1 MTNYLKKLL
10 ALAVAAGA
18 MTAMAAP
25 TPEVIWSH
33 DFKTTEKESEAE
45 LTYTLDVRGNT
56 VTDDAITIDQAVGAQ
71 ITIGSAASFGGVGAI
86 LVKYKNLA
94 TPTEGTRTL
103 ATLHETRDYKPGLR
117 MAAAGSNR
125 LTCYH
130 EAHDTNIWTPAN
142 NPTPPEE
149 GYFLFSYS
157 AAGGIA
163 IHCGENLDSLAGG
176 ANTGLHWS
184 NANIQSF
191 FVGGPKENTA
201 HPAWDGMV
209 IEGIAVFKGE
219 FYTDATVTA
228 FSDFVFPE
236 PPPAGDFATPVL
248 LLNVYKTT
256 QVNGWI
262 NHTQE
267 SGGVI
272 GPITDQTSGV
282 GFTTTSAGNF
292 ATQNKVDANFE
303 DGEYVDIF
311 GETHTSILEEIK
323 TSLGLGEIAFN
334 DDVFKTGVMNA
345 GQNGNVATISGLDE
359 DKTYVVYAGFGLS
372 RSGVNYTC
380 GFKLETSGAYGSCGA
395 REYVVTEAGSHTT
408 KALQYQTFDE
418 GVELTPLHHNLM
430 IVRLVD
436 VVPTEAGEVKFT
448 MRGGDRSGLNFL
460 AVAEVTRNTQTKFM
474 KFYYPLDGDATNL
487 GTSSD
492 EGLLST
498 DGEPVFADGAPFGL
512 KSLTSGNGNDLTGS
526 YVLTDETNGLADY
539 ETGWTLSFWVN
550 PNGMN
555 QWRDVCG
562 FWIGNAQYKFEN
574 TANGDNAFQMYNN
587 KSFPAL
593 ETPIPYTPNEWQ
605 NIVIVSS
612 GEDAITIYANGTEVT
627 TWSPGG
633 DNRIWGDSDV
643 HALTK
648 VIMGTKGL
656 TDNRGS
662 PALVG
667 EFAVY
672 DYVVNEDQIAYLAA
686 NSPKDFYAPKKE
698 LTKVFATLTSSAA
711 WGDIKWKDE
720 DGHAAEWKSGLAA
733 TITVDADATLTL
745 DTSVEAKSITFLGSA
760 TLTLDNGASAPADDF
775 LAKIKTSKFGGII
788 LRSWTEKARIL
799 AINFNAT
806 AKDNNENGGSD
817 EHKLAEGEDAGVPGL
832 DLPGKMWTQVLDKE
846 QSTPETLTVWNTA
859 TGEAVSGLS
868 ATATWRSNN
877 NYMYRASAPKVIRGY
892 LDDGGAHASVEVA
905 NVPFDA
911 YDVIVLVATDSNN
924 YKFNPVT
931 VNGVMYK
938 WDGSATVQTLS
949 AGADD
954 TWGLSRGAKIE
965 YGLNALRIPL
975 QTTKNLSI
983 LGGANANT
991 ARGGIAGVVIVE
1003 STVDEYNTECDTV
1016 TSVSAANALNRNEP
1030 IVNIHLSSGTVFAI
1044 DAEPARRYVI
1054 VCDGDEKNR
1063 AIVLNLDEETYGATI
1078 PAEFLA
1084 MLSFVN
1090 CDPVVRLYTPHD
1102 GYDNLPI
1109 TKIYH
1114 YVRTP
1119 LATSLYGNV
1128 YMKGAGAAG
1137 TRQQIQHNG
1146 GWAELRSTSAS
1157 DVYYLAESYNGTDST
1172 VRFIDA
1178 KVDFSDSFGVGAATY
1193 ELKGTTEVT
1202 APRFILSQGGAG
1214 RTSNFL
1220 MQDTATITISG
1231 ESNPDS
1237 NQSSIMFGHWDGP
1250 STFTI
1255 RDNAEFHA
1263 PLAQI
1268 LVGKTSNN
1276 QTINLEG
1283 GVFETKGI
1291 KLSASANGTNTL
1303 NLNGGTLKLGDFGIT
1318 RYGAT
1323 QTLAVNL
1330 GGLTTIEVAEGVT
1343 APVSTFPIATVDP
1356 DDLTHAIIKTGAG
1369 TLDVGTNRPR
1379 MDVREGKVRATV
1391 TLEETVAAKLVLKVP
1406 EGASQG
1412 DVNKIELVDE
1422 SGASMT
1428 VTNVTVDPT
1437 AHTVTLFLDTLPGIT
1452 GATTISALNLSPTQT
1467 GIIGVL
1473 GAATC
1478 EEAYDI
1484 TFDKALPAGVSLAI
1498 MGHVNLVGSGVSS
1511 FPGARLVIDNGGCAK
1526 IDKPLDAAMTL
1537 RGGATLILDN
1547 VEIAHVLTLQA
1558 DSELRLRGNVTAGA
1572 DGSLSTVHDARLVIE
1587 PGATLTYPR
1596 ANFIPQPI
1604 TVHNYGTIEG
1614 GSYEIQYKA
1623 ETTISEYHLYAGS
1636 VIHST
1641 SSFKQMGGA
1650 TSTFA
1655 IHPYES
1661 ANVPYALIDA
1671 PLSYNQS
1678 FGQGLI
1684 YAIDDGAGL
1693 AIRSTSAVN
1702 QSRTVTGTNIA
1713 YLETSIGLTLQNGSV
1728 LNGLVKTTGDATLT
1742 IAGNNAFGSDVDL
1755 LLPVTL
1761 SLGSTTQT
1769 FDGAMTVSEGEATAP
1784 SFITSESVI
1793 VKKGAG
1799 KLVLG
1804 NLRPVMDVQAG
1815 SVQVIATESEIESGS
1830 LTLNVKPGASS
1841 ASDAKVVVVSGT
1853 GEEIPVKSVEMG
1865 EGNTVIITLGT
1876 SAVTTSMRLSEMD
1889 AEILASGG
1897 AIAVIGGNDCES
1909 AIDIT
1914 FDIPVPENVSL
1925 TFSKHVNLKVAND
1938 VAAIPLAP
1946 LTFNAGACVALD
1958 APVDS
1963 ALTVPADVTVKARTT
1978 MDLTLTNNGTFIVA
1992 EGVTATVMASGSQA
2006 IKGTVTIE
2014 KGATFVNQT
2023 NDAVSY
2029 GNPSTTVNVY
2039 GTLDMGETRWTVG
2052 SQSAIN
2058 LYGSA
2063 RVTGEGSGDSDSA
2076 GVFDIFRNGNMISV
2090 FNVEGEDPAAATIE
2104 GAVRVRNTDGNI
2116 WIQAGATLAIP
2127 GGLKT
2132 ADTNNA
2138 KVTRQGSGHLT
2149 GLIPLADPG
2158 NRNLTLDYGTQQK
2171 EIPAHFAVT
2180 SGEVTFHVS
2189 GKSGTEDAI
2198 CVNDSEEDPFFS
2210 VAAGATLKLKA
2221 NNLSGS
2227 LGELLATGRIHVAGT
2242 LVMMDGEGNR
2252 YFRQPLV
2259 LADGATVKI
2268 NSGTSPLILMGG
2280 AGTDDAAQISLAE
2293 GAAEIIVGE
2302 TNGGTNGKI
2311 TVGTT
2316 ADDEIAAAVF
2326 VGEEAT
2332 LTIATPI
2339 DTLAGAPKRLAK
2351 KGAGTLVLT
2360 EARPYLHVAEGL
2372 VAIYAT
2378 VAELAR
2384 GEIRLPYP
2392 TFDEGLTATAVQ
2404 AFDPTGGTLDGLS
2417 SAQVGDELVFTFRT
2431 AVITTSALLSDVLG
2445 ERTRGSIVI
2454 EGPANHEDEITFTLD
2469 VALPEEMEIQVS
2481 GHVKFAVANGI
2492 SEIPS
2497 TRITRSATSC
2507 IGFAAP
2513 FDENLAIT
2521 VNQTVYYYAGVN
2533 PTHQF
2538 NGAGHLVF
2546 APAAP
2551 ITVSQNNSGH
2561 TGPTTLESGTVKM
2574 GNNNCF
2580 GASSV
2585 VTTVRTGATLD
2596 FNGRDNFIIPITLAG
2611 GAVINNGSDHSL
2623 NHTGLANT
2631 TFTED
2636 SFVGGD
2642 HRLISI
2648 AGGWNQHNYN
2658 LNGHTITKIGAGNY
2672 ANYTANYVGG
2682 GRIVIREGTYTLN
2695 GGNVMAN
2702 TTLAVDVERNTTF
2715 AIANEQS
2722 KSLAVNG
2729 TFVIGGVGEAQGFN
2743 LYPSNKPLT
2752 IKTLAEGCLSF
2763 NSAINAQTIKL
2774 DVSEIT
2780 AEAKVIPLLKVAAED
2795 QLPETSKIEIPA
2807 AYSNWILERMPGEEV
2822 YGYRLMRPNFVF
2834 LMVGHEGEGTS
2845 DPLVV
2850 GTESFE
2856 GEAVSDNQWML
2867 SSASITRK
2875 AYEEGEAL
2883 EGAGDWYWHVR
2894 VESDTTALT
2903 RTFTNRDNWINND
2916 ARVVKMSAVIAEVMM
2931 KFPAIDF
2938 EPVLPATSRLGLWLK
2953 NNGTQPPTLMV
2964 TCGRVVGGEYEK
2976 VNMPL
2981 NVTITEGSWH
2991 KVKIESYSDPDP
3003 SYAFGVFTI
3012 TIDGE
3017 TVAAAEGSIE
3027 LIDPE
3032 YVEDLLANT
3041 RERELYAAH
3050 KLFPSLAEYS
3060 SPEAAELVGVG
3071 FLGSSDIDSLS
3082 VTAAADDRTGYA
3094 VTLNYED
3101 PSLADAVKV
3110 WINGGEPATSY
3121 KAGTELRVVVSP
3133 VGNTEF
3139 AEADYPGWTKNGAGE
3154 LTQTIAALT
3163 GNVALTIPAVSARI
3177 RAVTALTIEVQAG
3190 TTLEALSINGV
3201 AVTPTTKP
3209 EGAKQGDVI
3218 RLTFAA
3224 VEGYILDGDSEMTV
3238 PLAYGVDALAVTI
3251 KGPGAYREGN
3261 PPQTSVGPK
3270 TAATSFKLAIRM
3282 EGGEPV
3288 VSVEQLVTGGAQ
3300 SRLKFASEP
3309 PHVVIY
3315 GSEDLKNWE
3324 PIRDPAQYK
3333 NYHFFKGVI
3342 EE

>member
-1 MTNYLKKLL
+1 MTNYIKKLL
-10 ALAVAAGA
+10 ALAVVAGA
-18 MTAMAAP
+18 MTAVAAP
-25 TPEVIWSH
+25 EKVISINFNNNDAGIIPETSDPCGLKSVPGSSWNHLNQASATDLNTLKVYNGTSADVDETITLIYSSPGFWNST
-33 DFKTTEKESEAE
+33 DASAPYQKYYLDARVGANDYISLTFNGLPNGTYDIIFYSPYSGDSDTKWRPWQVGETWYTSDDEDTTGVGIAMDTEETDPTTTFWGERNIDPAFGKNAMIVKD
-45 LTYTLDVRGNT
+45 LK
-56 VTDDAITIDQAVGAQ
+56 VTDGSLTCRGQNNNGHHRVGSLAAVQLIRHASYDGPNPIATWNRDFTRLTNNGFTISGGEVSSDAMTI
-71 ITIGSAASFGGVGAI
+71 ASSVTDGAI
-86 LVKYKNLA
+86 LVTA
-94 TPTEGTRTL
+94 DAPEGTFDTTIFENKA
-103 ATLHETRDYKPGLR
+103 ATIIVEYADYEYSANLPLLGIAAHQSNGTFMAGVAGVAADAVKGVWQQPTTYTVARDGTSRQNASLTGEDYRKLSVAYANAGTSDYVLGTTAYVNEQKIYQDDGLR
-117 MAAAGSNR
+117 GTNLVPFGFAIGGLYQYTGPNPASVAGMTVR
-125 LTCYH
+125 
-130 EAHDTNIWTPAN
+130 A
-142 NPTPPEE
+142 
-149 GYFLFSYS
+149 
-157 AAGGIA
+157 IA
-163 IHCGENLDSLAGG
+163 IFDTKL
-176 ANTGLHWS
+176 
-184 NANIQSF
+184 
-191 FVGGPKENTA
+191 
-201 HPAWDGMV
+201 
-209 IEGIAVFKGE
+209 
-219 FYTDATVTA
+219 TDAQIA
-228 FSDFVFPE
+228 EFVFPE
-236 PPPAGDFATPVL
+236 PTTPP
-248 LLNVYKTT
+248 
-256 QVNGWI
+256 
-262 NHTQE
+262 
-267 SGGVI
+267 
-272 GPITDQTSGV
+272 
-282 GFTTTSAGNF
+282 
-292 ATQNKVDANFE
+292 
-303 DGEYVDIF
+303 
-311 GETHTSILEEIK
+311 
-323 TSLGLGEIAFN
+323 
-334 DDVFKTGVMNA
+334 
-345 GQNGNVATISGLDE
+345 
-359 DKTYVVYAGFGLS
+359 
-372 RSGVNYTC
+372 
-380 GFKLETSGAYGSCGA
+380 
-395 REYVVTEAGSHTT
+395 
-408 KALQYQTFDE
+408 
-418 GVELTPLHHNLM
+418 
-430 IVRLVD
+430 
-436 VVPTEAGEVKFT
+436 
-448 MRGGDRSGLNFL
+448 
-460 AVAEVTRNTQTKFM
+460 QTKFM

-492 EGLLST
+492 EGVIST
-498 DGEPVFADGAPFGL
+498 NGTPVFVDGAPFG
-512 KSLTSGNGNDLTGS
+512 SQSMRSGN
-526 YVLTDETNGLADY
+526 TNGGQHANSGSFVLGNGTDAIVTN
-539 ETGWTLSFWVN
+539 EQGWTLSFWFN
-550 PNGMN
+550 SNGMGN
-555 QWRDVCG
+555 WRDVCG
-562 FWIGNAQYKFEN
+562 FNVGSVNFKFEK
-574 TANGDNAFQMYNN
+574 NGNNELQMYNGN
-587 KSFPAL
+587 GLPDIGGH
-593 ETPIPYTPNEWQ
+593 TIPFTPNEWM
-605 NIVIVSS
+605 NITVVSKD
-612 GEDAITIYANGTEVT
+612 EEHFTIYAKGVKILDYPLDSYEGETKIY
-627 TWSPGG
+627 G
-633 DNRIWGDSDV
+633 DGLP
-643 HALTK
+643 ALTK
-648 VIMGTKGL
+648 LIMGAKGNNS
-656 TDNRGS
+656 DGS
-662 PALVG
+662 RESTALSSNY
-667 EFAVY
+667 AVY
-672 DYVVNEDQIAYLAA
+672 DYVVNEEQIAYLAA
-686 NSPKDFYAPKKE
+686 NEPKDFYAPKKTV
-698 LTKVFATLTSSAA
+698 TKVFATLTSSAA

-720 DGHAAEWKSGLAA
+720 DGHAAEWTDGLAA

-760 TLTLDNGASAPADDF
+760 TLTLDNGATVPAEDF
-775 LAKIKTSKFGGII
+775 LAKIKMSKFTGSV
-788 LRSWTEKARIL
+788 LRSWVEKARVI

-806 AKDNNENGGSD
+806 AKDNDENGGSD
-817 EHKLAEGEDAGVPGL
+817 EHKLAENENA
-832 DLPGKMWTQVLDKE
+832 DLPDLDVLGKMWTQVIDKA

-859 TGEAVSGLS
+859 TGEEVSGLS

-892 LDDGGAHASVEVA
+892 LDDGGAHASVEIA
-905 NVPFDA
+905 NIPFDA

-949 AGADD
+949 SGADD

-975 QTTKNLSI
+975 QTAKNLSI

-1003 STVDEYNTECDTV
+1003 STAEEYNTECDTV

-1114 YVRTP
+1114 YVKTP
-1119 LATSLYGNV
+1119 LTTSLYGNV

-1137 TRQQIQHNG
+1137 ARQQIQHNG
-1146 GWAELRSTSAS
+1146 GWAELRSANAD
-1157 DVYYLAESYNGTDST
+1157 DVYYLAESFNGTDST

-1178 KVDFSDSFGVGAATY
+1178 KVDFSDIFGIGMATY

-1220 MQDTATITISG
+1220 MQDTAKVTISG
-1231 ESNPDS
+1231 ESNPDT

-1268 LVGKTSNN
+1268 LVGKTRNN
-1276 QTINLEG
+1276 QTINIEG
-1283 GVFETKGI
+1283 GVLETKGI
-1291 KLSASANGTNTL
+1291 KLSASASGTNTL

-1318 RYGAT
+1318 RYGTA
-1323 QTLAVNL
+1323 QTLAINL

-1343 APVSTFPIATVDP
+1343 APISTFPLTPVDP

-1391 TLEETVAAKLVLKVP
+1391 TLEETVAGKLILKVP

-1412 DVNKIELVDE
+1412 DLNKIELVDE
-1422 SGASMT
+1422 SGAPVT
-1428 VTNVTVDPT
+1428 VADVTVDPA
-1437 AHTVTLFLDTLPGIT
+1437 AHTVMLLLDALPAIT
-1452 GATTISALNLSPTQT
+1452 GATTISALNLSSTQT
-1467 GIIGVL
+1467 GIIGVI

-1498 MGHVNLVGSGVSS
+1498 TGHVNLVGSGVSS

-1526 IDKPLDAAMTL
+1526 INKPLDAALTL

-1547 VEIAHVLTLQA
+1547 VDIEHALTLQA
-1558 DSELRLRGNVTAGA
+1558 DSELRLRGNVTAGE

-1641 SSFKQMGGA
+1641 SSFKQMGGS

-1655 IHPYES
+1655 IHPYEG

-1671 PLSYNQS
+1671 PLGYNAS

-1684 YAIDDGAGL
+1684 YAIEDGAGL

-1702 QSRTVTGTNIA
+1702 QSRTVTGANIA
-1713 YLETSIGLTLQNGSV
+1713 YLETSIGLTLQDGAL
-1728 LNGLVKTTGDATLT
+1728 LNGLVKTTNSATLT

-1769 FDGAMTVSEGEATAP
+1769 FDGAMTVAEGEATAP

-1804 NLRPVMDVQAG
+1804 NLRPVMDVQEG
-1815 SVQVIATESEIESGS
+1815 SVQIIATEAEIENSS
-1830 LTLNVKPGASS
+1830 LTLNVKPGASP

-1853 GEEIPVKSVEMG
+1853 GEEIPVKNVAMG

-1876 SAVTTSMRLSEMD
+1876 SSVTTSTKLSEMD
-1889 AEILASGG
+1889 SEILSDGG
-1897 AIAVIGGNDCES
+1897 AIAVIGGNDCEH
-1909 AIDIT
+1909 AIDII

-1963 ALTVPADVTVKARTT
+1963 ALTVPADVTVKARAT
-1978 MDLTLTNNGTFIVA
+1978 MDLTLTNNGTFVVT
-1992 EGVTATVMASGSQA
+1992 EDVTATVTASGSQA

-2014 KGATFVNQT
+2014 KGATFVNQSG
-2023 NDAVSY
+2023 DAISY
-2029 GNPSTTVNVY
+2029 GNPGTTVNIY
-2039 GTLDMGETRWTVG
+2039 GTLVMGETRWTVG
-2052 SQSAIN
+2052 GQSQIN

-2063 RVTGEGSGDSDSA
+2063 EVTGVGDND
-2076 GVFDIFRNGNMISV
+2076 GILDIYRDGNTINV
-2090 FNVEGEDPAAATIE
+2090 FNVDGEDPATATIE
-2104 GAVRVRNTDGNI
+2104 GLVRTRNANGNI
-2116 WIQAGATLAIP
+2116 WIQEGAMLALP
-2127 GGLKT
+2127 GGLTGAEVGSPKL
-2132 ADTNNA
+2132 
-2138 KVTRQGSGHLT
+2138 TRKGNGHLSGT
-2149 GLIPLADPG
+2149 IPLKGP
-2158 NRNLTLDYGTQQK
+2158 LTLDYGSQQK

-2242 LVMMDGEGNR
+2242 LVMMDGEGSR

-2259 LADGATVKI
+2259 LADGATMKI
-2268 NSGTSPLILMGG
+2268 NSGSSPLILMGG

-2293 GAAEIIVGE
+2293 GSAEIIVGE

-2658 LNGHTITKIGAGNY
+2658 LNGHTLTKIGAGNY

-2856 GEAVSDNQWML
+2856 GEAVSDSQWML

-3121 KAGTELRVVVSP
+3121 KAGTELRVVVTAL
-3133 VGNTEF
+3133 GNTEF
-3139 AEADYPGWTKNGAGE
+3139 AADSYAGWTKNGAGE